1 MGKGKTCLV
10 GFHKRMLLGDGY
22 MQSFIGIEK
31 SSGCGMNAKH
41 QANSHDDDRDQV
53 RMRSDE
59 IIDSGSQARR
69 FN

>member
-31 SSGCGMNAKH
+31 SSGCRMNAKH
-41 QANSHDDDRDQV
+41 RADSYDDHRDQIRV
-53 RMRSDE
+53 RIDE
-59 IIDSGSQARR
+59 IIDSVSQACR